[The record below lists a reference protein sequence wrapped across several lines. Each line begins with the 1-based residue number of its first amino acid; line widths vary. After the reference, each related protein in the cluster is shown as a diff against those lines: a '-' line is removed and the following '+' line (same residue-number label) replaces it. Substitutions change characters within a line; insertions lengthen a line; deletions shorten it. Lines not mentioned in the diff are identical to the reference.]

1 MKSDNINNFYKGW
14 FIGHFKDAMLD
25 SLNFEAGVKYFKS
38 GESNPPH
45 VHKRHKEINFVFS
58 GKVSF
63 NDIVFLPGSIVI
75 VEEGECVVRKYPFL
89 VVVRLV
95 AGSVAGRA
103 WGRIGDDRI

>member
-14 FIGHFKDAMLD
+14 FIGHFQDAMLD

-45 VHKRHKEINFVFS
+45 FHKRHKEINFVFS

-75 VEEGECVVRKYPFL
+75 VEEGECSNFICIEDCCVLVLRDGSDPSDKYEC
-89 VVVRLV
+89 
-95 AGSVAGRA
+95 
-103 WGRIGDDRI
+103 

>member
-45 VHKRHKEINFVFS
+45 FHKRHKEINFVFS

-75 VEEGECVVRKYPFL
+75 VEEGECSNFICIEDCCVLVLRDGSDPSDKYEC
-89 VVVRLV
+89 
-95 AGSVAGRA
+95 
-103 WGRIGDDRI
+103 